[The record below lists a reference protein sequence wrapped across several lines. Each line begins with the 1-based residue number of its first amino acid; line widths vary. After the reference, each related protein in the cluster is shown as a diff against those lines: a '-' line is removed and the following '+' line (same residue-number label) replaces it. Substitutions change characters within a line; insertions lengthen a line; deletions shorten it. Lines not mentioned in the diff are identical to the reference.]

1 MTATYQTDQRTER
14 QGEQFTADL
23 TMRIPEN
30 DEGSLA
36 HSATQ
41 RLETQS
47 GLDAA
52 EIVTLQGLDPG
63 LSATTIQFECH
74 LQATKQETAQRI
86 KGLLEDAPGTETVDR
101 VEHG

>member
-1 MTATYQTDQRTER
+1 MTAASQTDQRTER

-36 HSATQ
+36 HSATR
-41 RLETQS
+41 RLETQT
-47 GLDAA
+47 GLDTA
-52 EIVTLQGLDPG
+52 EVVTLQGLNPG
-63 LSATTIQFECH
+63 LSATTVHFECH
-74 LQATKQETAQRI
+74 LKATKQETTQHVER
-86 KGLLEDAPGTETVDR
+86 LLEDAPGTETVER